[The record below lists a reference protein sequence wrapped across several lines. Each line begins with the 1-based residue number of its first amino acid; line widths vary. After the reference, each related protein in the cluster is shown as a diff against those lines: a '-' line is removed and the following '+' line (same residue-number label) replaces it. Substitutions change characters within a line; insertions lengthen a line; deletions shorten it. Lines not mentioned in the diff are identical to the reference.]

1 MLVAHIDELIGYDV
15 VAIMCGSWR
24 SHSIAVD
31 VKDARGDGEEGQKLQ
46 VSFVLQKRTF
56 SIRIFR
62 SYNGKQSDQHGT
74 LLYIDVLIVFK
85 QRSLVPRNPDG
96 SRGSGHLGV

>member
-46 VSFVLQKRTF
+46 GSFVLQKEL
-56 SIRIFR
+56 S
-62 SYNGKQSDQHGT
+62 Q
-74 LLYIDVLIVFK
+74 
-85 QRSLVPRNPDG
+85 
-96 SRGSGHLGV
+96 